1 MPHVHPEDRV
11 YTVISG
17 VFYIGR
23 GEQFDSAK
31 LEAYPPGSV
40 IVPLLALDTQG
51 LQTQREHDSGPAAP
65 REHFAPDG
73 VRRPV
78 VGRLLSVNVGMPK
91 NVPWQ
96 GKNVFTGVF
105 KDPVAGP
112 RHVGKLNIN
121 GDGQGDRAGHGGEQ
135 RAVFVYQID
144 SYRYWER
151 ELGRNDFV
159 YGQFGENF
167 TVEGLGDDEVCIG
180 DRYQIGDAV
189 FEVTQPRVT
198 CYRVGIRMND
208 PRIPALLVS
217 HHRPGFYFRVL
228 AEGEVQAGDEIIKL
242 GSGPEHL
249 PVAEA
254 DALLYLPGHQRQE
267 LLRGLRIPALS
278 PGWRASFQALL
289 EEEPDSGNAGLAVTS
304 PPPAWPGFRQLT
316 VTAITRE
323 SDSVISIRLED
334 AEGAALPA
342 ARPGQW
348 LTLRVRLDKQHGSVL
363 RNYSLCG
370 PPDAGSYRI
379 AVKRE
384 PDGAASGYLH
394 TRLAVGDQLDI
405 AAPRGTFI
413 LDRTDAP
420 ALLISAGIGAT
431 PVLAMLHALAEEHS
445 DREIWGL
452 HSARNGHEHSFAAEA
467 RALIASLPNARSRVY
482 YSRPGPND
490 VEGRDFDS
498 AGRVNGSV
506 LADLNPPRDA
516 QAYLCGPPGFM
527 DEISAGLAAI
537 GIDASHIHTEPFG
550 PAPGLTPG
558 IAATHARAPH
568 PPTGKPGNGPT
579 IEFARSDVAIPWD
592 SGYGSL
598 LELAEAC
605 DVPVRW
611 SCRTGVCHTC
621 ETTLI
626 AGDLKYNPAPVEPPA
641 DGSALICCS
650 QPRDDVVLD
659 L

>member
-1 MPHVHPEDRV
+1 MTVPSEPEQP
-11 YTVISG
+11 
-17 VFYIGR
+17 
-23 GEQFDSAK
+23 ESA
-31 LEAYPPGSV
+31 
-40 IVPLLALDTQG
+40 Q
-51 LQTQREHDSGPAAP
+51 
-65 REHFAPDG
+65 
-73 VRRPV
+73 PV
-78 VGRLLSVNVGMPK
+78 VQSVGTLVSVNVGLPK
-91 NVPWQ
+91 DVAWQ
-96 GKNVFTGVF
+96 GKNVYTGVF

-112 RHVGKLNIN
+112 RHVGKLNID
-121 GDGQGDRAGHGGEQ
+121 GDGQGDLAGHGGEH
-135 RAVFVYQID
+135 RAVFVYQLD

-167 TVEGLGDDEVCIG
+167 TVEELGDDEVCIG
-180 DRYQIGDAV
+180 DRYKIGTAV

-198 CYRVGIRMND
+198 CYRVGIRMKE

-228 AEGEVQAGDEIIKL
+228 QEGDVQAGDKIIKL
-242 GSGPEHL
+242 ASGSEQM

-254 DALLYLPGHQRQE
+254 DALLYLPGHTRQQ
-267 LLRGLRIPALS
+267 LLRALRIPALS
-278 PGWRASFQALL
+278 PGWQASFRALL
-289 EEEPDSGNAGLAVTS
+289 EEGPGSGNAGLAVTS

-316 VTAITRE
+316 VTAIARE

-334 AEGAALPA
+334 RTGAALPA

-348 LTLRVRLDKQHGSVL
+348 LTLRVQPDKQRGSVL
-363 RNYSLCG
+363 RNYSLSG
-370 PPDAGSYRI
+370 PPDAGYYRI

-384 PDGAASGYLH
+384 RQGVVSGYLH
-394 TRLAVGDQLDI
+394 TQLAVGGQLDI
-405 AAPRGTFI
+405 AAPRGAFI

-420 ALLISAGIGAT
+420 VLLISAGIGAT
-431 PVLAMLHALAEEHS
+431 PVLAMLHALAEKHS
-445 DREIWGL
+445 DREIWCL
-452 HSARNGHEHSFAAEA
+452 HSARNNREHSFAAEA
-467 RALIASLPNARSRVY
+467 GALIASLPNARRLVY
-482 YSRPGPND
+482 YSRPGTND
-490 VEGRDFDS
+490 VEGRDFDT
-498 AGRVNGSV
+498 AGRLTGSV
-506 LADLNPPRDA
+506 LAELEPPRDA
-516 QAYLCGPPGFM
+516 QAYLCGPAGFM
-527 DEISAGLAAI
+527 DEISAALAAL
-537 GIDASHIHTEPFG
+537 GIDASRIHTEPFG
-550 PAPGLTPG
+550 PAPAVTPG

-568 PPTGKPGNGPT
+568 PPAGKPGNGPT
-579 IEFARSDVAIPWD
+579 IEFARSNLAIPWD
-592 SGYGSL
+592 SDYSSL

-626 AGDLKYNPAPVEPPA
+626 AGDVKYNPDPVEPPA